1 VSQTN
6 FFQLTAQ
13 TVGEITQY
21 LRTLLESD
29 ELLQDLW
36 IQGEVSNFQRAS
48 SGHCYFTLKD
58 SQASLRCVMW
68 RTSVQRQAASYLP
81 VDGEAVLAHGS
92 ISIYPQNGQ
101 YQLYVDLIQPLGE
114 GRLYQEFLRLKAT
127 LEAEGLFDLER
138 KREIPRFPQKIGIV
152 TSPTGAALQDILNTI
167 TRRYPV
173 VEVILSPTM
182 VQGEDAPQA
191 IVKALEILNR
201 AAKPDVVIV
210 ARGGGSLE
218 DLWAF
223 NTEIVA
229 RAIVCSEAPVISGV
243 GHEIDF
249 TIADFAA
256 DLRAPTP
263 TAAAELATPDQLE
276 LRTTLHDA
284 EQQLNRLFQYV
295 TTSKRIILSGMQ
307 SNLKLYSPFNRILS
321 NQQRLDELTHRAQTA
336 IHHRLELERAKI
348 TGLTKNLF
356 SLSPN
361 AVLKRGYAI
370 LESSEKHLIASIH
383 QVKAGDQFTAR
394 LSDGAF
400 DAKVVQSQ
408 DVHESFTG

>member
-1 VSQTN
+1 MSQAS
-6 FFQLTAQ
+6 FFQLVAH

-29 ELLQDLW
+29 ELLRDLW

-68 RTSVQRQAASYLP
+68 RTAVQRQASAYLP
-81 VDGEAVLAHGS
+81 TDGEAVLAHGN

-101 YQLYVDLIQPLGE
+101 YQLYVDLIQPFGE

-127 LEAEGLFDLER
+127 LEAEGLFDPAR
-138 KREIPRFPQKIGIV
+138 KRAIPRFPKKIGLV
-152 TSPTGAALQDILNTI
+152 TSPTGAALQDMINTI

-173 VEVILSPTM
+173 VEVILSATV
-182 VQGEDAPQA
+182 VQGEDAPPA
-191 IVKALEILNR
+191 IVKALEKLNR
-201 AAKPDVVIV
+201 VAKPDVIIV

-223 NTEIVA
+223 NTEMVA
-229 RAIVCSEAPVISGV
+229 RAIANSEAPVISGI
-243 GHEIDF
+243 GHETDF
-249 TIADFAA
+249 TISDFAA

-276 LRTTLHDA
+276 LRVILHES

-295 TTSKRIILSGMQ
+295 ITSKHNELFGLQ
-307 SNLKLYSPFNRILS
+307 SDLKLHSPLNRLLS
-321 NQQRLDELTHRAQTA
+321 NQQRLDELTRRAHLA
-336 IHHRLELERAKI
+336 IQHQLELKRTKTA
-348 TGLTKNLF
+348 GLHQHLV
-356 SLSPN
+356 SLNPA

-370 LESSEKHLIASIH
+370 LESPEKHLIVSVK
-383 QVKAGDQFTAR
+383 QVKAGDRFSAR
-394 LSDGAF
+394 VSDGSF
-400 DAKVVQSQ
+400 DAQVV
-408 DVHESFTG
+408 ESHNPHDPTSA

>member
-1 VSQTN
+1 MSQTS
-6 FFQLTAQ
+6 FFQLTAL
-13 TVGEITQY
+13 TVGAITQY

-36 IQGEVSNFQRAS
+36 IQGEVSNFQRAA

-81 VDGEAVLAHGS
+81 ADGEAVLAHGN
-92 ISIYPQNGQ
+92 ISIYPQSGQ
-101 YQLYVDLIQPLGE
+101 YQLYVDIIQPLGE
-114 GRLYQEFLRLKAT
+114 GRLYQEFLRLKTT
-127 LEAEGLFDLER
+127 LEAEGLFDPAR

-173 VEVILSPTM
+173 AEIILSPTL
-182 VQGEDAPQA
+182 VQGEEAPPA
-191 IVKALEILNR
+191 IVKALEKLNR
-201 AAKPDVVIV
+201 VAKPDVIIL

-229 RAIVCSEAPVISGV
+229 RAIVRSEAPVISGV

-263 TAAAELATPDQLE
+263 TAAAELATPNQAE
-276 LRTTLHDA
+276 LRAALRDN

-295 TTSKRIILSGMQ
+295 VTSKRSALFNLQ
-307 SNLKLYSPFNRILS
+307 SNLKLFSPFNRLIS
-321 NQQRLDELTHRAQTA
+321 NQQRLDELAHRAQTA
-336 IHHRLELERAKI
+336 IQHRLEIERMNI
-348 TGLTKNLF
+348 TGLTKNLL
-356 SLSPN
+356 SLNPN

-370 LESSEKHLIASIH
+370 LESPERHLITSIH
-383 QVKAGDQFTAR
+383 QVKAGDHFTAR
-394 LSDGAF
+394 VSDGAF
-400 DAKVVQSQ
+400 DAEVVETQ
-408 DVHESFTG
+408 DTHEPPSG

>member
-1 VSQTN
+1 MSQAS
-6 FFQLTAQ
+6 FFHLAAL

-21 LRTLLESD
+21 LRTLLEGD
-29 ELLQDLW
+29 EFLRDLR

-68 RTSVQRQAASYLP
+68 RTTVQRQAAAYLP
-81 VDGEAVLAHGS
+81 TDGEAVLVHGN

-101 YQLYVDLIQPLGE
+101 YQLYVDSIQPLGE
-114 GRLYQEFLRLKAT
+114 GRLYQEFLRLKET
-127 LEAEGLFDLER
+127 LETEGLFDPAR
-138 KREIPRFPQKIGIV
+138 KRDIPRFPKKIGLV
-152 TSPTGAALQDILNTI
+152 TSPTGAALQDMLNTI

-173 VEVILSPTM
+173 VEVILSPTA
-182 VQGEDAPQA
+182 VQGEDAPPA
-191 IVKALEILNR
+191 IVKALENLNR
-201 AAKPDVVIV
+201 VAKPDVIIV

-229 RAIVCSEAPVISGV
+229 RAIANSEAPVISGI
-243 GHEIDF
+243 GHETDF

-276 LRTTLHDA
+276 LRAMLHDS
-284 EQQLNRLFQYV
+284 ELQLNRQFQYV
-295 TTSKRIILSGMQ
+295 IASKRTALFSLH
-307 SNLKLYSPFNRILS
+307 SDLKLHSPLNRLLS
-321 NQQRLDELTHRAQTA
+321 NQQRLDELARRAQIA
-336 IHHRLELERAKI
+336 IQHQLELKRTKI
-348 TGLTKNLF
+348 AGLHQNLV
-356 SLSPN
+356 SLNPA

-370 LESSEKHLIASIH
+370 LENPQKHLILSVG
-383 QVKAGDQFTAR
+383 QVRGGDYFTAR
-394 LSDGAF
+394 VSDGSFNAQ
-400 DAKVVQSQ
+400 VVESQ
-408 DVHESFTG
+408 DTHEST